1 MLICFTKN
9 NKITDME
16 TIAKLNYGQH
26 MLFSY
31 LCISTSGRIDAV
43 LTTEQLESIIES
55 VLELTDE
62 KYYDYKIED
71 CPDYLIM
78 TNPQES
84 YNIFCDWYDENEEYF
99 VTL

>member
-1 MLICFTKN
+1 MKN
-9 NKITDME
+9 L
-16 TIAKLNYGQH
+16 AKLNYGQH

-31 LCISTSGRIDAV
+31 LCISTSGRID
-43 LTTEQLESIIES
+43 TQITKEQLDRIIES

-62 KYYDYKIED
+62 KHYDNKFED

-78 TNPQES
+78 VNPQES
-84 YNIFCDWYDENEEYF
+84 YQIFCDWYDENEEYF